1 VQLQLGISVLHLTAT
16 QQLTL
21 RRFFFALISCD
32 WAGGWP
38 LCNGHGGFRPPAGTQ
53 IMVSHNGTTH
63 LPPIDDFAA
72 RLIRFK
78 ARQLVGRAGFTRSD
92 VDDIEQELVLKL
104 LKHRGAFDPDQSH
117 WHAFVTT
124 IVERHA
130 ATILRDKRMEKRD
143 FTRATSLH
151 VIVDDPI
158 NGPSELAATI
168 GRRELDAR
176 LGLATRPEHDFLEL
190 VQDLATVMADLPPTW
205 RNVCERL
212 KSASVSKVAR
222 DLGVPRTTLS
232 CLLRR
237 LRRRFE
243 PAGLGEYVKPGSSD
257 RAATE

>member
-1 VQLQLGISVLHLTAT
+1 
-16 QQLTL
+16 
-21 RRFFFALISCD
+21 
-32 WAGGWP
+32 
-38 LCNGHGGFRPPAGTQ
+38 
-53 IMVSHNGTTH
+53 MYSHNGTTH

-92 VDDIEQELVLKL
+92 VDDIEQELILKL
-104 LKHRGAFDPDQSH
+104 LKHRGAFDPAQSH

-143 FTRATSLH
+143 FTRATSLY

-190 VQDLATVMADLPPTW
+190 VQDLATVMADLPPT
-205 RNVCERL
+205 
-212 KSASVSKVAR
+212 
-222 DLGVPRTTLS
+222 
-232 CLLRR
+232 
-237 LRRRFE
+237 
-243 PAGLGEYVKPGSSD
+243 
-257 RAATE
+257 